1 MVFASTDPVAV
12 ESFAFALMKDI
23 RNNIPPLSKIF
34 SNLILSSN
42 ENIRHIDEIPIMKQ
56 TFIQHAIDIGLGNM
70 PDQIIYNN
78 IPITLQ
84 KRLDKYLEET

>member
-1 MVFASTDPVAV
+1 
-12 ESFAFALMKDI
+12 
-23 RNNIPPLSKIF
+23 
-34 SNLILSSN
+34 
-42 ENIRHIDEIPIMKQ
+42 MKQ